1 MANKTPSFSLVQ
13 IIMHSIVRIFSS
25 CFLCVIYRVR
35 SYGMKNVPKT
45 GPTLILCNHQ
55 SFFDPMFSQSW
66 VYRSFCF
73 VARDSLFEGKFGKLL
88 YHLYAIP
95 IRRGQADVAAMRS
108 IIAYVKAGYAVCLY
122 PEATRTHDGRI
133 ADIKAGFGLLVR
145 RSKATVVPVVIDG
158 AFECWPRTRKFP
170 KLGKIRVVYGEP
182 ITPDQIAGLDNE
194 TFAAMVTRRMRT
206 MQDECRIKAGKEPF
220 KYSTTETKGDTQ

>member
-1 MANKTPSFSLVQ
+1 MANKTPCFSLSQ
-13 IIMHSIVRIFSS
+13 IIIHGILRLFSVGI
-25 CFLCVIYRVR
+25 LCVLYRVR
-35 SYGMKNVPKT
+35 SYDMKNVPKT

-55 SFFDPMFSQSW
+55 SFLDPMFSQSW
-66 VYRSFCF
+66 VRRSFCF
-73 VARDSLFEGKFGKLL
+73 VARDSLFEGRLGKFLNQL
-88 YHLYAIP
+88 YTIP
-95 IRRGQADVAAMRS
+95 IRRGQADIAAMRS
-108 IIAYVKAGYAVCLY
+108 IIAYTKAGYAVCLY
-122 PEATRTHDGRI
+122 PEATRTHDGKI

-158 AFECWPRTRKFP
+158 AFECWPRTQKFP

-182 ITPDQIAGLDNE
+182 ISSEQIAGLDNE

-220 KYSTTETKGDTQ
+220 DYSTTETKGDTK